1 MARNKNYSFFDFNE
15 DTKDWNDFLAEMQ
28 RATRAAYALQ
38 HEDKL
43 NYLAFEEEAY
53 KNNVTNE
60 HKLIQ
65 KNAETI
71 HQLKLSLQDDLQ
83 TRELKNQRALQ
94 EQEIYKLKLK
104 EKLQDQLWEA
114 QQENINKQW
123 ELQDSEV
130 KFQKYKLACQ
140 EQANDN
146 INNWIKLEE
155 KAINKMA
162 KLNVSPDSMLG
173 KAISNQVGVEA
184 TSKRAAENVSNLKNS
199 KNLLDV
205 YSSIRDIT
213 DYKKEDG
220 TKSSYFKDSFYF
232 KDQKEAAAKNT
243 AKAKENLSNKQDEL
257 TKAQESG
264 ASEDK
269 INALKTAI
277 KEAETEVNE
286 AEKNEKSI
294 ENEQNSATY
303 QALANT
309 TAALANIAKQLDG
322 LVDEIVGKK
331 SVIDTILNGSN
342 AEKFFGSY
350 WNQIVLDFSAL
361 IASPLV
367 KQEDLYKNVETVV
380 KSGISRDVEQMAM
393 LETIKDKIAYTFDTF
408 DSSVLRLIRIQDQN
422 TTAARLGME
431 AALNETLNSM
441 YETTEY
447 LKSVASSVRS
457 SLEEAEA
464 LMVGTDATEFEY
476 QVQKWLGS
484 MYSVGV
490 SNSGVT
496 SIASNLGKIAAGDV
510 TGITSGGTGNLLI
523 MAANNANLS
532 IADILADGLD
542 ASETNTLLA
551 EVVKYMG
558 DLVDEANGNKV
569 VQQQLA
575 NVFGLTA
582 SDLKAA
588 TNILS
593 DTTYSGGT
601 IESISELDGTYAG
614 MIGKLYEMAG
624 TMYYK
629 MSLGEM
635 LTNVKSNIKYSTAAG
650 IASNPIIYM
659 TSKIADIMDA
669 LAGGIPIPAV
679 TAMGTGVDT
688 KLTVSNI
695 MKSSAL
701 LGGFSTSLIAGLASM
716 ISKGGNGFTGSGLLN
731 MVGLQ
736 NSGTTMTRGASS
748 STSGTMMNTNYED
761 MTTSATKQ
769 GEDQANSKT
778 AQVKE
783 ESSEVTSSEINEN
796 IVSIYTLLK
805 DVTEGVLNLNV
816 KVTNPI
822 SIEGQ
827 ASNTFGLIS

>member
-1 MARNKNYSFFDFNE
+1 MTRNRNYSFFDS
-15 DTKDWNDFLAEMQ
+15 DDFTRNWSTFERDIERSLKNI
-28 RATRAAYALQ
+28 RAKQ
-38 HEDKL
+38 KKEEL
-43 NYLAFEEEAY
+43 NYWAFRKEAFK
-53 KNNVTNE
+53 KNETDE
-60 HKLIQ
+60 YDLLT
-65 KNAETI
+65 KNANYI
-71 HQLKLSLQDDLQ
+71 HELKLKQQGNYFTTQLKN
-83 TRELKNQRALQ
+83 ERALQ
-94 EQEIYKLKLK
+94 EQEIYRLELKQ
-104 EKLQDQLWEA
+104 KLQDSLWDA
-114 QQENINKQW
+114 QIENLNKQW
-123 ELQDSEV
+123 EFQDSEI

-146 INNWIKLEE
+146 IKNSINLEE
-155 KAINKMA
+155 KAIQKMA
-162 KLNVSPDSMLG
+162 KLNATPTSKLG
-173 KAISNQVGVEA
+173 KAISNQVAVEA
-184 TSKRAAENVSNLKNS
+184 TNERAAENISNLKKS

-205 YSSIRDIT
+205 YSNIRAIT
-213 DYKKEDG
+213 DYTKSDG
-220 TKSSYFKDSFYF
+220 TKSSYFKDSFHF
-232 KDQKEAAAKNT
+232 SEQKEIAAKNT
-243 AKAKENLSNKQDEL
+243 AKARENLAEKQNEL
-257 TKAQESG
+257 TKAKENGATDDEIQKIVDAITK
-264 ASEDK
+264 ASEEVE
-269 INALKTAI
+269 NAKST
-277 KEAETEVNE
+277 
-286 AEKNEKSI
+286 EKNIKD
-294 ENEQNSATY
+294 EQSNATY

-309 TAALANIAKQLDG
+309 TAALANIAQQLDG
-322 LVDEIVGKK
+322 LVDNIVGKK
-331 SVIDTILNGSN
+331 SLIDTILNGSN
-342 AEKFFGSY
+342 AEELLGSY
-350 WNQIVLDFSAL
+350 WNKIVFDFSAL
-361 IASPLV
+361 IASPLI

-380 KSGISRDVEQMAM
+380 TSGIARDVEQMAM

-496 SIASNLGKIAAGDV
+496 SIASNLGKLAAGDV

-542 ASETNTLLA
+542 SSETNTLLA

-601 IESISELDGTYAG
+601 IASISELNGTYAG

-624 TMYYK
+624 TMYEK

-635 LTNVKSNIKYSTAAG
+635 LTNVTSNIKYSTAAG
-650 IASNPIIYM
+650 IASNPVTYM
-659 TSKIADIMDA
+659 TSKLADIMDA
-669 LAGGIPIPAV
+669 LAGGIPIPAI
-679 TAMGTGVDT
+679 TALGTGVDT

-695 MKSSAL
+695 LKSASL
-701 LGGFSTSLIAGLASM
+701 LGGFSTSLIAGLSSM
-716 ISKGGNGFTGSGLLN
+716 IGNGGNGFTGSGLLN

-736 NSGTTMTRGASS
+736 NSGTTMTRGTSS
-748 STSGTMMNTNYED
+748 SSSGTMMNTNYED

-783 ESSEVTSSEINEN
+783 ESSEVTNSEINEN
-796 IVSIYTLLK
+796 IVNIYTLLK

-827 ASNTFGLIS
+827 TSNTFGLIS